1 MSTGHGGGGDSSVGV
16 PFSGCVKLTTGADF
30 NTIKNKFALN
40 TIVLIRIAKW
50 ANIPSFRNT

>member
-40 TIVLIRIAKW
+40 TIVLIRIAK
-50 ANIPSFRNT
+50 